1 MCRHV
6 AYLGPPVTLAE
17 VLFDPPHSLVRQSW
31 APRDMRGGG
40 TINADGFGVGW
51 YPGEG
56 EPVRYRRAQPIW
68 SDPTIAQLATVTRTG
83 AVLAAVRSATV
94 GMAVLDG
101 AAAPFAEGRWLFSH
115 NGVVRGWPD
124 AVVPLAA
131 GLPVRDLLTLDAATD
146 SALLW
151 ALVRHLLR
159 AGEDPAEAVGRTV
172 ADVAAAAPGSRLN
185 LLLTDGRRAVA
196 SVAGHALSVREMPG
210 SVVLASEPHDDD
222 PGWRAVP
229 EGHLVVATAG
239 EVRVRP
245 LPGRSATPVG
255 HATVDRAER

>member
-1 MCRHV
+1 MCRHL
-6 AYLGPPVTLAE
+6 AYLGPPVTLRE
-17 VLFDPPHSLVRQSW
+17 LLFDPPYSLVRQSW

-51 YPGEG
+51 YPGDG
-56 EPVRYRRAQPIW
+56 EPVRYRRSQPIW
-68 SDPTIAQLATVTRTG
+68 SDPTIAQLAGITSAG

-124 AVVPLAA
+124 SMVALAA
-131 GLPVRDLLTLDAATD
+131 TLPVRDLLTLDASTD

-151 ALVRHLLR
+151 ALVRHRLR
-159 AGEDPAEAVGRTV
+159 AGVKPARAIAETVTAVAG
-172 ADVAAAAPGSRLN
+172 AAPGSRLN
-185 LLLTDGRRAVA
+185 LLLTDGRTVVA
-196 SVAGHALSVREMPG
+196 SVAGHALSIRATPA
-210 SVVLASEPHDDD
+210 SVLLASEPHDDD

-229 EGHLVVATAG
+229 EGQLVEATATG
-239 EVRVRP
+239 VRVRA
-245 LPGRSATPVG
+245 LSEV
-255 HATVDRAER
+255 

>member
-1 MCRHV
+1 MCRHL

-17 VLFDPPHSLVRQSW
+17 LLFDPPYSLVRQSW

-51 YPGEG
+51 YPGDG

-68 SDPTIAQLATVTRTG
+68 SDPTIAQLAGVTSAG

-94 GMAVLDG
+94 GMAVLDN

-115 NGVVRGWPD
+115 NGLIRGWPD
-124 AVVPLAA
+124 AVLPLAA
-131 GLPVRDLLTLDAATD
+131 DLPVRDLLTLDAATD

-151 ALVRHLLR
+151 ALTRHQLR
-159 AGEDPAEAVGRTV
+159 AGVDPADAVASTV
-172 ADVAAAAPGSRLN
+172 AAVAAAAPGSRLN
-185 LLLTDGRRAVA
+185 VLLTDGRTAVA
-196 SVAGHALSVREMPG
+196 SVFGHALSVRETPD
-210 SVVLASEPHDDD
+210 SVLLVSEPHDDD

-229 EGHLVVATAG
+229 DGQLVTAVAG
-239 EVRVRP
+239 RVRLRP
-245 LPGRSATPVG
+245 LGRQ
-255 HATVDRAER
+255 

>member
-1 MCRHV
+1 MCRHL

-17 VLFDPPHSLVRQSW
+17 VLFDPAHSLVRQSW

-51 YPGEG
+51 YPGDG

-68 SDPTIAQLATVTRTG
+68 SDPTIAGLAAVTRTG
-83 AVLAAVRSATV
+83 ALLAAVRSATV
-94 GMAVLDG
+94 GMAVLDN

-151 ALVRHLLR
+151 ALVRHRLR
-159 AGEDPAEAVGRTV
+159 AGEDPTEAVGSTV

-196 SVAGHALSVREMPG
+196 SVAGHALSVRESSG
-210 SVVLASEPHDDD
+210 AVLLASEPHDDD

-229 EGHLVVATAG
+229 EGHLVVATPG

-245 LPGRSATPVG
+245 LPVR
-255 HATVDRAER
+255 